1 MLAEGLGLSGIVAIL
16 FCGIV
21 SAMFFALATMGS
33 TRVIFFQQFS
43 EHFKIFF
50 SKYVFFFATHS
61 LLLFSPS
68 SPFYPLQQLL
78 SICKKIVG
86 MILLLPLYSQFKEVR
101 LTKFFMIYPFVHYF
115 FTCS

>member
-43 EHFKIFF
+43 EHLKLFF

-61 LLLFSPS
+61 LLLFSLS
-68 SPFYPLQQLL
+68 SPFIPSSSYCPFT
-78 SICKKIVG
+78 KK
-86 MILLLPLYSQFKEVR
+86 L
-101 LTKFFMIYPFVHYF
+101 
-115 FTCS
+115 